1 MVRRSGHGIHADK
14 EAHMNL
20 RCHKEKGVL
29 IPGCM
34 GGAVYGKSGCTCD
47 TPGQQRDSL
56 AKELKALQARVLALE
71 KLAYGRGSVKLEI
84 GE

>member
-1 MVRRSGHGIHADK
+1 
-14 EAHMNL
+14 MNL

-47 TPGQQRDSL
+47 SPGQQRDNL
-56 AKELKALQARVLALE
+56 AKELKALQVRVLALE
-71 KLAYGRGSVKLEI
+71 KLAYGNHIAKINIEEI
-84 GE
+84 R

>member
-1 MVRRSGHGIHADK
+1 VAGRSGYGIPAQG

-29 IPGCM
+29 VPGCM

-47 TPGQQRDSL
+47 TPSQQRDELARELASL
-56 AKELKALQARVLALE
+56 HRRVLALE
-71 KLAYGRGSVKLEI
+71 RLAYSKDQR
-84 GE
+84 